1 MNLDKL
7 TVEIRPRQAWQ
18 AVDLGILMARRWWW
32 PLTKAWLLVSGPV
45 WLLLCLLP
53 PHLIFLQSLIVWWL
67 KPLFERPLLHIL
79 SQAVFDAQPG
89 TMETFKAFPRLAGIQ
104 IFNSLLWRRL
114 SATRSMD
121 LPVIQLEGLKGSKR
135 TDRLRVLHREDSGPA
150 PWITIFGM
158 HMELFIVLAIYILVL
173 MFWPQVLETNWNE
186 YFIGQK
192 SHWFNLLQN
201 FFFFGAMTLV
211 APFYVASG
219 FALYLNRRIRLEA
232 WDLEIAFKNIV
243 LKKSD
248 MIKSDLKKHGQRVSG
263 QKNQS
268 TVRSSTLAL
277 VLLCV
282 VLFSAAP
289 RESVAG
295 DTATSPEAAEQ
306 YPLVLNRDSSRK
318 IIEEIKADEVFHQMK
333 TVRVPDLSWLE
344 FNEDEDEQTEGDL
357 EFLKA
362 LFGFIARFGEVIL
375 WILVIFLVVMVAYRY
390 RHWLAEVVFDQPIR
404 SKRVTPKTLFG
415 LDLTGESLPDDISGS
430 ARELW
435 NQNRH
440 RDCLSL
446 LYRATLF
453 RLIEK
458 GLDIHDGDTEQE
470 CLESTKRHR
479 KQLAISQQCIEYLAT
494 LTQLWRQLAYGHILP
509 DQNDVIELCSAWNNI
524 WMPERNG

>member
-7 TVEIRPRQAWQ
+7 TIEIRPRQAWQ
-18 AVDLGILMARRWWW
+18 AVDLGVLMARRWWW

-53 PHLIFLQSLIVWWL
+53 PHLIFLQSLVIWWL

-79 SQAVFDAQPG
+79 SQAVFNAQPG
-89 TMETFKAFPRLAGIQ
+89 TMETFKAFPRLAGMQ
-104 IFNSLLWRRL
+104 IFTSLLWRRL

-121 LPVIQLEGLKGSKR
+121 LPVLQLEGLKGSKR
-135 TDRLRVLHREDSGPA
+135 KDRLRVLHREDSGPA

-158 HMELFIVLAIYILVL
+158 HMEMFIVLAIYILVL
-173 MFWPQVLETNWNE
+173 MFWPQALDINWNE

-192 SHWFNLLQN
+192 FHWFNLLQN
-201 FFFFGAMTLV
+201 FLFFVAITLV

-243 LKKSD
+243 QKRSVQKKSVRKRD
-248 MIKSDLKKHGQRVSG
+248 VKKGQSPG
-263 QKNQS
+263 
-268 TVRSSTLAL
+268 RSSTITLA
-277 VLLCV
+277 LLCV
-282 VLFSAAP
+282 VLLSGTPQEGIAQDTAAP
-289 RESVAG
+289 QETAENQQPVLDRES
-295 DTATSPEAAEQ
+295 
-306 YPLVLNRDSSRK
+306 SRR

-344 FNEDEDEQTEGDL
+344 FDDENEDEQTEGDL
-357 EFLKA
+357 EFLKD
-362 LFGFIARFGEVIL
+362 LFGLIARFGEVIL
-375 WILVIFLVVMVAYRY
+375 WVLVISLVLLMAYRY
-390 RHWLAEVVFDQPIR
+390 RDWLAEVVFDKPIR

-415 LDLTGESLPDDISGS
+415 LDLTEESLPEDIGGS
-430 ARELW
+430 ARALW

-453 RLIEK
+453 RLIQI

-470 CLESTKRHR
+470 CLESTKRHG
-479 KQLAISQQCIEYLAT
+479 KQLAISKQCIDYLAT
-494 LTQLWRQLAYGHILP
+494 LTRLWRQLAYGHILP
-509 DQNDVIELCSAWNNI
+509 DQNEVIELCSAWNNT
-524 WMPERNG
+524 WKSERTDEH

>member
-1 MNLDKL
+1 MNLDKM
-7 TVEIRPRQAWQ
+7 TIEIRPRQAWQ

-53 PHLIFLQSLIVWWL
+53 PHLVFLQTLIIWWL

-89 TMETFKAFPRLAGIQ
+89 TLETFKAFPRLAGMQ
-104 IFNSLLWRRL
+104 LFASLLWRRL
-114 SATRSMD
+114 SVTRSMD
-121 LPVIQLEGLKGSKR
+121 LPVVQLEGLSGSRRK
-135 TDRLRVLHREDSGPA
+135 DRLRVLHREDSGPA

-158 HMELFIVLAIYILVL
+158 HMEVFIVIAIYILVL
-173 MFWPQVLETNWNE
+173 MFWPQALDVDWND
-186 YFIGQK
+186 YFIEQK
-192 SHWFNLLQN
+192 FHWFNLLQN
-201 FFFFGAMTLV
+201 FLVFGAMTLV

-243 LKKSD
+243 
-248 MIKSDLKKHGQRVSG
+248 
-263 QKNQS
+263 QKRQS
-268 TVRSSTLAL
+268 AGHSATITLAL
-277 VLLCV
+277 LCMVLV
-282 VLFSAAP
+282 STAP
-289 RESVAG
+289 
-295 DTATSPEAAEQ
+295 PEAIARDADAPQEKIENYQ
-306 YPLVLNRDSSRK
+306 PVLNRESSRK
-318 IIEEIKADEVFHQMK
+318 IIEEVKADEIFHRMK
-333 TVRVPDLSWLE
+333 TIKVPDLSWLE
-344 FNEDEDEQTEGDL
+344 FDNEEEPAEGDL

-362 LFGFIARFGEVIL
+362 LFDFIARFGEIVL
-375 WILVIFLVVMVAYRY
+375 WVLVICLVLLVAYRY
-390 RHWLAEVVFDQPIR
+390 RYWLAEVVFDKPIR

-415 LDLTGESLPDDISGS
+415 LDLTEESLPEDIGDS
-430 ARELW
+430 ARALW

-470 CLESTKRHR
+470 CLESTKRHG
-479 KQLAISQQCIEYLAT
+479 KQLVISKHSIEYLTT
-494 LTQLWRQLAYGHILP
+494 LTRLWRQLAYGHILP
-509 DQNDVIELCSAWNNI
+509 NQNEVITLCEAWNSVWI
-524 WMPERNG
+524 PEQTNER